1 MLKTT
6 RRRKKSSQQTI
17 PPRYD
22 HILGSFAANLII
34 YIVPIL
40 VEQRVVELNFALGD
54 FDESKIALLEE
65 LGKEDSG
72 DEDDDK
78 EDDEN

>member
-1 MLKTT
+1 MVTEDDDINAEDDT
-6 RRRKKSSQQTI
+6 E
-17 PPRYD
+17 D
-22 HILGSFAANLII
+22 DAAEGEEQ
-34 YIVPIL
+34 PADDPSK